1 MAESSSPL
9 TLFPVSAESH
19 CEIHKESR
27 NGVPPFGPIFSA
39 IGTPTYKLAKF
50 LLMFLTPSTAN

>member
-1 MAESSSPL
+1 M
-9 TLFPVSAESH
+9 SAESH

-50 LLMFLTPSTAN
+50 LLMFLTPLTAN